1 MSSSTESSRTA
12 GPEQADRSAVSTGS
26 YVYGIVP
33 MDVELDADTRG
44 VGDPPGRVKLVRH
57 GEIAAL
63 VSEVATNRPLGKPQD
78 LKAHQ
83 QLLDAA
89 AAEVPVLPLRFGA
102 VMASEESV
110 VDELLTPH
118 HDAFLAGLKELEG
131 RAEYVIKGRY
141 VEQALLAEVL
151 TENAEAARLRQEIV
165 GKPEDATWDAR
176 IRLGEVIN
184 QAVENKRDADT
195 RTMVDALAPLCVA
208 IAVREPT
215 HEQDAVHL
223 AVLVETDR
231 QDELE
236 QALDEFARQREGRVA
251 LRLLG
256 PLAAYDFVM
265 TPQQEQEG
273 E

>member
-1 MSSSTESSRTA
+1 MSSSTERSRAA
-12 GPEQADRSAVSTGS
+12 GPGQADWSGVSTGS
-26 YVYGIVP
+26 YVYGVVP
-33 MDVELDADTRG
+33 VDVELDSEARG
-44 VGDPPGRVKLVRH
+44 VGDPPGRIKLVRH

-63 VSEVATNRPLGKPQD
+63 VSEVTTDRPLGKPQD
-78 LKAHQ
+78 LMAHQ
-83 QLLDAA
+83 RLLDAA

-102 VMASEESV
+102 VMTDEESV
-110 VDELLTPH
+110 VDEFLTPY
-118 HDAFLAGLKELEG
+118 HDQFLAGLQELEG

-141 VEQALLAEVL
+141 IERAILAEVL
-151 TENAEAARLRQEIV
+151 GENGEAAGLRAEIA

-184 QAVENKRDADT
+184 QSVEAKRDADT
-195 RTMVDALAPLCVA
+195 RAMVDALAPLCVA
-208 IAVREPT
+208 LAVREPT
-215 HEQDAVHL
+215 HEQDAAHL
-223 AVLVETDR
+223 AVLVETER

-236 QALDEFARQREGRVA
+236 EILDEFGRRWEGRVD

-265 TPQQEQEG
+265 APEQEG

>member
-1 MSSSTESSRTA
+1 
-12 GPEQADRSAVSTGS
+12 VSTGS

-33 MDVELDADTRG
+33 VDVELDDETHG
-44 VGDPPGRVKLVRH
+44 VGDPPGQVKLVRH

-78 LKAHQ
+78 LRAHQ

-102 VMASEESV
+102 VMVNEESV
-110 VDELLTPH
+110 VDELLSPH

-141 VEQALLAEVL
+141 IERAILSEVL
-151 TENAEAARLRQEIV
+151 AENAEAAGLREEII

-184 QAVENKRDADT
+184 QSVEAKRDADT
-195 RTMVDALAPLCVA
+195 RAMVDALVPRCVA
-208 IAVREPT
+208 IAIREPT

-223 AVLVETDR
+223 AVLVETGR

-236 QALDEFARQREGRVA
+236 QALDEFGRQWEGRVD

>member
-1 MSSSTESSRTA
+1 MSSSTDRSRAA

-33 MDVELDADTRG
+33 VDVELDDARG
-44 VGDPPGRVKLVRH
+44 VGEPPGRVKLIRH

-63 VSEVATNRPLGKPQD
+63 VSDVATNRPLGKPQD
-78 LKAHQ
+78 LMAHQ
-83 QLLDAA
+83 RLLDSA

-102 VMASEESV
+102 VMTDDESV

-141 VEQALLAEVL
+141 AERAILAEVL
-151 TENAEAARLRQEIV
+151 GENAEAARLRQEIA

-184 QAVENKRDADT
+184 QSVEAKRDADT
-195 RTMVDALAPLCVA
+195 RAMVEALAPLCVA
-208 IAVREPT
+208 IAVREAT

-223 AVLVETDR
+223 AALVETDR

-236 QALDEFARQREGRVA
+236 QALDEFARRWEGRVD
-251 LRLLG
+251 LRLIG